1 MFATVLRAVGS
12 TIVLGGRVVTH
23 ADDHLV
29 ESEYPSVFLKLC
41 FQHYAGRTHRGATV
55 ANDNLCGTVVVVE
68 NASKSLSR
76 HDGASVLR
84 ACRQRCDE
92 FVADALVVPFGVIVH
107 NVFGYRCPQVSLTER
122 YETVETF
129 STYGENESFRVGV
142 QIRTIGWKSEGLHA

>member
-1 MFATVLRAVGS
+1 MF
-12 TIVLGGRVVTH
+12 
-23 ADDHLV
+23 
-29 ESEYPSVFLKLC
+29 P
-41 FQHYAGRTHRGATV
+41 HYAGRAHRGATV

-92 FVADALVVPFGVIVH
+92 LVADASVVPFGVIVH

-142 QIRTIGWKSEGLHA
+142 QIRTIGGVVAPLWLRAKCASCSGRGMFEVLSS